1 MRGLWAAAFIVKSAT
16 YNYICQLFLSKVGRE
31 KHVGGWHSLL
41 ETGFSTVAQG
51 CTFDRPKKLF
61 NPLRPRSHVR
71 PKNQTLEA
79 EARAGAVSEVL
90 RVIHACGHAWETPA

>member
-1 MRGLWAAAFIVKSAT
+1 M
-16 YNYICQLFLSKVGRE
+16 
-31 KHVGGWHSLL
+31 L

-79 EARAGAVSEVL
+79 ETRAGTVSEVL
-90 RVIHACGHAWETPA
+90 RVIHACGHA